1 MLHVLF
7 LLFAA
12 LPPCRANDYY
22 GEFIG
27 DFKNRLQKTKTVLTL
42 AQLLARFHG
51 VTGEVYAVDSRTI
64 YIKGFRCA
72 SLILRLIKP
81 IFVPV
86 TTERGRMPTSTSGN
100 VGNPRGT
107 EYTSPTTREPSRSS
121 ALIGTR
127 TLC

>member
-12 LPPCRANDYY
+12 LTPSRANDYY

-27 DFKNRLQKTKTVLTL
+27 DFKNRLQKNSSFFI
-42 AQLLARFHG
+42 AQMLARFHG

-64 YIKGFRCA
+64 YIKGFRCT
-72 SLILRLIKP
+72 SIFLRLIKP

-86 TTERGRMPTSTSGN
+86 TTGRVRMPTSTSGN
-100 VGNPRGT
+100 VGNLRGT
-107 EYTSPTTREPSRSS
+107 EYTLPTTREPSRSS